1 MAYFN
6 YHAKVQKLIKDGL
19 LKSYYFVEKY
29 KNIGKVIVLD
39 FDYINLPIREQWFE
53 YYLDLINMLYIT
65 ELKNNI
71 FFTRFIV

>member
-1 MAYFN
+1 MTYFN